1 MFLLIHMNYMVC
13 LICLCMWLWRCMRL
27 WLRCH
32 TYARIEN
39 IRPLAHIV
47 GQSHRLMKGSEHRI
61 APDVFA
67 NLFHA
72 RVIGL
77 SVHLDEDV

>member
-1 MFLLIHMNYMVC
+1 
-13 LICLCMWLWRCMRL
+13 
-27 WLRCH
+27 
-32 TYARIEN
+32 
-39 IRPLAHIV
+39 
-47 GQSHRLMKGSEHRI
+47 MKGSEHRI